1 MFCQAYQNLGYK
13 RWLRSSYRVGEEI
26 GRGGKGI
33 VRIVT
38 DPRDFK
44 YACKTIQKDGT
55 AIEKEVHVLQT
66 LSGCDLIADLID
78 VYEDD
83 SHLHIITEL
92 CRGGTLDGGV
102 CDEQE
107 TKVLMRQVLRVIEAC
122 HGHDI
127 VHRDIKPGNF
137 VRVADPTD
145 VRIKGI
151 DFGLS
156 DVVPFDEPEMK
167 GTLWYMAPEMFASR
181 VGREVDIWAA
191 GVMTAELLTGK
202 MPFDDKRN
210 RRCPEMHAVIRSV
223 LSDQY
228 DHEGSEGSRDFIAA
242 LLTRDPKKR
251 PTVTEMLQHPWL
263 Q

>member
-1 MFCQAYQNLGYK
+1 MH
-13 RWLRSSYRVGEEI
+13 
-26 GRGGKGI
+26 
-33 VRIVT
+33 IVT
-38 DPRDFK
+38 DTHGHKF
-44 YACKTIQKDGT
+44 ACKTIHKDGS
-55 AIEKEVHVLQT
+55 AIQKEVHALQA
-66 LSGCDLIADLID
+66 LSGHDLIADLID

-83 SHLHIITEL
+83 SHVHIITEL
-92 CRGGTLDGGV
+92 CRGGTLDGEV
-102 CDEQE
+102 CDERE
-107 TKVLMRQVLRVIEAC
+107 AKVLMKQVLRVIEAC
-122 HGHDI
+122 HGQNI

-137 VRVADPTD
+137 VRVTDPTD
-145 VRIKGI
+145 FRIKGI

-156 DVVPFDEPEMK
+156 DVLPFREPELK

-181 VGREVDIWAA
+181 IGREVDVWAA

-228 DHEGSEGSRDFIAA
+228 DHEGSEGSREFIAA
-242 LLTRDPKKR
+242 LLTRDPKRR

-263 Q
+263 S